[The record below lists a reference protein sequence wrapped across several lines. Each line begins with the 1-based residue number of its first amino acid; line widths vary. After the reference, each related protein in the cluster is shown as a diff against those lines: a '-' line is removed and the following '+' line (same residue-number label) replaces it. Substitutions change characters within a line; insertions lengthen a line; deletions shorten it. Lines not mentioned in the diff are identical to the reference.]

1 MAEEKK
7 KRRLGERGVSYKD
20 TKTDTLPDGTVIDLD
35 NYDWG
40 DYADLKKSKKA
51 FVIWYT
57 LPNQP
62 AFNNS
67 TKAALRAGY
76 ARRSAYQIR
85 SLIAADEK
93 WSNCIKMFED
103 RIVKTS
109 VSDAY
114 KKAIQEKIKR
124 ATFNITDFYETKE
137 IENEDGDKY
146 NRLVAKS
153 LEDIDA
159 EKASVIDN
167 VEINQ
172 SGIAT
177 FKLPN
182 REKEI
187 NDIIKLNA
195 EINQEKSTG
204 DYDVETTVETIKDNL
219 KTIKTTV
226 RVSNQ
231 KVRENA
237 ENYIEN
243 SENQPDFD

>member
-7 KRRLGERGVSYKD
+7 RRQGEHGNRYKEK
-20 TKTDTLPDGTVIDLD
+20 KTDTLPDGSVLDLD

-40 DYADLKKSKKA
+40 EYKDLKKSKKLY
-51 FVIWYT
+51 VIWFT
-57 LPNQP
+57 LPNQE
-62 AFNNS
+62 AFNNY
-67 TKAALRAGY
+67 TRAALKAGY
-76 ARRSAYQIR
+76 ARNSAYQIR
-85 SLIAADEK
+85 SLIRADEK

-109 VSDAY
+109 VANAY
-114 KKAIQEKIKR
+114 KQAIQEKIKR
-124 ATFNITDFYETKE
+124 ATYNVKDFYETKE
-137 IENEDGDKY
+137 VENKDTGETY
-146 NRLVAKS
+146 NRIVAKS
-153 LEDIDA
+153 LEDIDG
-159 EKASVIDN
+159 ESASVIDN

-182 REKEI
+182 KEKEL

-195 EINQEKSTG
+195 EINEQKSTG